1 MTSNAFLIM
10 LMKLKKLFS
19 EKMNQQTDI
28 NPYPPD
34 EEFTRLYLL
43 KELEEQKRFQTY
55 FFFVKF

>member
-1 MTSNAFLIM
+1 
-10 LMKLKKLFS
+10 MKLKKLFS

-55 FFFVKF
+55 CFCVKF